1 MGELAEVEGRD
12 RTRKAMPIKVED
24 TVSDASDTIW
34 KGNRKGKENR
44 E

>member
-1 MGELAEVEGRD
+1 MEGGD
-12 RTRKAMPIKVED
+12 RARKAMPVKVEEI
-24 TVSDASDTIW
+24 VSDASDTIW